1 MGAGEQE
8 ELDTL
13 ALEQEEL
20 DTLAREEEGLGEVV
34 TSLASVLN
42 TVQVRGEGGP

>member
-13 ALEQEEL
+13 ALDQEEL